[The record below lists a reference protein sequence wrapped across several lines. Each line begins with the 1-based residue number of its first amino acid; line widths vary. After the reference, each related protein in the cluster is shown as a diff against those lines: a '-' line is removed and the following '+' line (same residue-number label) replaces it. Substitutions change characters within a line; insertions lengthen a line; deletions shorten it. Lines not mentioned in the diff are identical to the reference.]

1 MAGKSRSLNFI
12 LLVCALIGAALF
24 YGCGGGGG
32 GNSSDP
38 LPVTYT
44 QITGKIETSELPLN
58 IVYEGNLKP
67 ELRGLGLGGVS
78 VWLESDFYNKKATT
92 LNDGTYFIDKVTPG
106 KHRIVAK
113 YTNSSG
119 QIYKTIS
126 EEVSV
131 VEGETKPVNLTLKN
145 IHLASISLTGLLKD
159 ASNSQVPV
167 GGKVLAWGEPFEV
180 TTTGQFVIPMPTNAI
195 ATMTFQV
202 PGYQTSVL
210 PNVTFKSNP
219 PVLEQF
225 VVTQNSTNR
234 PPTVFLYGS
243 SSEVAKLGAIKFT
256 ANVYDPDN
264 NIATYSWSS
273 SDGYFADHG
282 ATDLSRN
289 WMAPNAD
296 KIATVTLTIVDMGG
310 LKSIAKVSVKVG
322 LGEVKPNSP
331 PQVSDIVITPQDIR
345 GDRTYTLSVTATD
358 QDSDRI
364 YYKWSSNPA
373 SGVFLL
379 DSNNQV
385 SWKSPDVVADTPLV
399 LSVTVDDRRPNGR
412 VEKTRS
418 IVVGPTQANQP
429 PTGLAI
435 QLTNIDGTQATE
447 VKTYQEYYLTGVATD
462 PESETLTWNWS
473 GAGTFIDSTK
483 IVKVRWRAPSTPQT
497 ATINLTVTDPKNA
510 SNAITRSFDVVDSGL
525 IRPTV
530 SITAS
535 PNQKLLK
542 RGDKITFTGSGIG
555 SNGVVSDVKTFVWY
569 GRPDGGEWAKVS
581 EGLKEITRQYDSP
594 GTYSVYLEAEDSI
607 GVPGES
613 ASYNFRINA
622 TPTATIAQPA
632 NNSSYNQYAA
642 VTFTGTASDIE
653 DGSITNDSSFVWTF
667 PAPTGVRTGRTFSLN
682 DLATGTHNISLCVA
696 DSLGDFSAA
705 STVRVTINANQAPVA
720 TITEPDNNTTVLI
733 NTPLTFKANAS
744 DPEGEIIP
752 AGNYLWVFPDPVN
765 ATTGTSITVNNLP
778 MGPATVTLRVADSR
792 NLFSATRTVEVYINR
807 PPVISM
813 ISVDS
818 IPNGSG
824 AAVLLGAP
832 AKFGV
837 SVTDEEEPSL
847 SQIAWYKGTTLLGRG
862 PNIEVSTLTVG
873 LHAIK
878 VEATDKRG
886 YKTASETGVFIN
898 ERPIMTITQPAAT
911 SFKLNE
917 LISFA
922 GTATDT
928 TGVVGLASYR
938 WYDYGNKLGK
948 EVQITEGDQKNL
960 FSYTFTNSNQF
971 GTHTIRL
978 EGVDQYGAAGNAY
991 KEIFI
996 NDAPSVTMTGPA
1008 SGTRIDT
1015 DTDAVFTANVIEKDS
1030 EDILTVKWFAD
1041 VYPSASPLDSTTGS
1055 VSSESGNKTFSFT
1068 TSSLTAGPHTI
1079 FCEVTDM
1086 YGLQAVASTGVLINQ
1101 LPYAQSGKIMIT
1113 TAQYATTTA
1122 NIPVFLSTD
1131 PNMEIGFKIDDFD
1144 YEINGSIN
1152 SFKPENIKWEWKSDL
1167 QPNWTAF
1174 VTSNGSTATQ
1184 TFKFGYNEVT
1194 VRLYDSFY
1202 PEFEQQAS
1210 ATYQIAFYVW
1220 NSTSITNICN
1230 NPVDMYVEST
1240 KVYLASKA
1248 APGGVFYY
1256 NLKNAG
1262 DAYPN
1267 ILADPKKNISLASG
1281 PFDPVYA
1288 CSLTEGGAIVA
1299 LGLKTAVT
1307 TLASFEETG
1316 TPSFRV
1322 FAGLDGATSLAF
1334 SSDETLAYVT
1344 SGNTIVTFNPSLPT
1358 WAAVGTPKTDADGI
1372 NFGTLGRIRYPS
1384 LGFADQVFVADP
1396 TNKRVVRYFTNT
1408 LSGAQS
1414 IESDLSPIDMTTTS
1428 KRVIM
1433 LNSNSQLSLHAVDN
1447 ASSSAMITFGGITTT
1462 GEAGKFN
1469 NPIAVYYTNDCI
1481 LVLEAGDVDT
1491 KRRIQIIRSGLTD
1504 LLK

>member
-296 KIATVTLTIVDMGG
+296 KMATVTLTIIDMGG
-310 LKSIAKVSVKVG
+310 LKSSARVSVKVG
-322 LGEVKPNSP
+322 LGEVKPNSQ
-331 PQVSDIVITPQDIR
+331 PQVSDIVITPQDIK

-373 SGVFLL
+373 SGVFLQ

-497 ATINLTVTDPKNA
+497 ATINLTVADPKNA
-510 SNAITRSFDVVDSGL
+510 SNSITRSFNVVDSGL
-525 IRPTV
+525 TRPVV
-530 SITAS
+530 SISVS
-535 PNQKLLK
+535 PTQKLLK
-542 RGDKITFTGSGIG
+542 RGEMITFTGTGTDG
-555 SNGVVSDVKTFVWY
+555 NGVLSKVDTFVWY
-569 GRPDGGEWAKVS
+569 GRLDGQEWAKIS
-581 EGLKEITRQYDSP
+581 EKVQEITRQYDSP
-594 GTYSVYLEAEDSI
+594 GTYSIYLEAKDAI

-613 ASYNFRINA
+613 ASYEFRVNA
-622 TPTATIAQPA
+622 TPTHSIAQPA

-642 VTFTGTASDIE
+642 VTFTANASDIE
-653 DGSITNDSSFVWTF
+653 DGSITNDSSFIWTF

-682 DLATGTHNISLCVA
+682 DLATGTHNISLSVA
-696 DSLGDFSAA
+696 DSLGDFSAT

-720 TITEPDNNTTVLI
+720 TITKPDNNKTVLI
-733 NTPLTFKANAS
+733 NTPLTFEAIAE

-752 AGNYLWVFPDPVN
+752 AGNYLWAFPDPVN

-792 NLFSATRTVEVYINR
+792 NLFSATRTVEVYVNR

-996 NDAPSVTMTGPA
+996 NDAPSVSMTGPA

-1015 DTDAVFTANVIEKDS
+1015 DTDAIFTANVTERDP
-1030 EDILTVKWFAD
+1030 EDKITVKWFAD
-1041 VYPSASPLDSTTGS
+1041 VYPSATPLKT
-1055 VSSESGNKTFSFT
+1055 ESGFIESGSEDFTFT
-1068 TSSLTAGPHTI
+1068 TSTLTDGPHTI
-1079 FCEVTDM
+1079 FCEVSDV
-1086 YGLQAVASTGVLINQ
+1086 YGLKNVDSTGVLINR
-1101 LPYAQSGKIMIT
+1101 LPVIQSGKIMFT
-1113 TAQYATTTA
+1113 NTQYATAPA
-1122 NIPVFLSTD
+1122 NIPVFISDKARMNISFT
-1131 PNMEIGFKIDDFD
+1131 IDDYD
-1144 YEINGSIN
+1144 YEIEDTISSYKPANIVWSSDRGTFIGNNGSN
-1152 SFKPENIKWEWKSDL
+1152 VTVDL
-1167 QPNWTAF
+1167 PI
-1174 VTSNGSTATQ
+1174 
-1184 TFKFGYNEVT
+1184 GYNEIS

-1202 PEFEQQAS
+1202 PQFEHQAS
-1210 ATYQIAFYVW
+1210 TTYKLGLYVW
-1220 NSTSITNICN
+1220 QGINMSPLDAGAVEIFGNDDKIMVATNNGPAIKTYRYSGGA
-1230 NPVDMYVEST
+1230 NPDIDE
-1240 KVYLASKA
+1240 LASETYA
-1248 APGGVFYY
+1248 
-1256 NLKNAG
+1256 LNAS
-1262 DAYPN
+1262 A
-1267 ILADPKKNISLASG
+1267 SL
-1281 PFDPVYA
+1281 
-1288 CSLTEGGAIVA
+1288 
-1299 LGLKTAVT
+1299 TAVT
-1307 TLASFEETG
+1307 GVGLSHDSKVMALGSRGG
-1316 TPSFRV
+1316 TTYIYKFTSVTEPATFT
-1322 FAGLDGATSLAF
+1322 FAGLDGAVSLAGHNTDSTISYF
-1334 SSDETLAYVT
+1334 TNGNSLVQFRPVGSGQVRDSISSA
-1344 SGNTIVTFNPSLPT
+1344 N
-1358 WAAVGTPKTDADGI
+1358 GT
-1372 NFGTLGRIRYPS
+1372 FGTLGRVRYARFTPS
-1384 LGFADQVFVADP
+1384 YASQLFVADP
-1396 TNKRVVRYFTNT
+1396 TNNRIIRFTNDVIANPSNVNASSPVDMTPTNNRLLT
-1408 LSGAQS
+1408 LS
-1414 IESDLSPIDMTTTS
+1414 TT
-1428 KRVIM
+1428 
-1433 LNSNSQLSLHAVDN
+1433 NSQVSLHAVDT
-1447 ASSSAMITFGGITTT
+1447 ASSTALMSFGRAGT
-1462 GEAGKFN
+1462 GPGEFTNPVSIYFYNKDLFILDSNAGN
-1469 NPIAVYYTNDCI
+1469 
-1481 LVLEAGDVDT
+1481 
-1491 KRRIQIIRSGLTD
+1491 KRLQVIRSGENNW
-1504 LLK
+1504 LK